1 MIFRKGNPSRVDAN
15 LAIGGASIPRF
26 GVHRFLGVLL
36 DCGLGG
42 GQHLKYLVDKGRG
55 IADIVAVLS
64 SVTWGSHP
72 GLLLTIYRAV
82 FRSAVEYGSQFFVWR
97 PTNADFV
104 RLQRLQ
110 YRIIRRAMG
119 YHISTPINVMLA
131 EAKEHNFSN
140 RLEYIAS
147 KFIYKTMASK
157 FSPVYSSLEE
167 MEVVAVRKNRKAEA
181 IKASRLFRHYV
192 LTRHEEKIVYRST
205 YPPAF
210 WHTYE
215 VSSTGIAFIQR
226 MRGCDKNNT
235 NLIKVDFYHKS
246 FSYRQGTVSFYTD
259 GSKSL
264 DEAVGA
270 AVYSPEMRAPSNT
283 DYRPK
288 HRSLRALSNSNSIQR
303 NYLIYFIK
311 QAYIDVTKRGTEITL
326 FWVPAHCGIPGNEIA
341 DQCAKRAA
349 LGVCRPHFQVSH
361 VDLQIL
367 SKTAAV
373 RRQEDYM
380 KRISVCAGKGT
391 RYYELYHTPSMRTWF
406 HEETLSGNEIV
417 LINRTKANHVNTQ
430 ESLHRIGIV
439 NSSACPCGDSRQT
452 VNHLIFHCVTYNKDS
467 LPIRK
472 YIENKFPDSPQDILP
487 ALSSP
492 SPRLCR
498 LILTF
503 MKANDLFF

>member
-1 MIFRKGNPSRVDAN
+1 MTIPPGLMQTLPS
-15 LAIGGASIPRF
+15 GG
-26 GVHRFLGVLL
+26 HRFQ
-36 DCGLGG
+36 GL
-42 GQHLKYLVDKGRG
+42 VSTDSWESCW
-55 IADIVAVLS
+55 IVASAVVSIS
-64 SVTWGSHP
+64 SIWSTRVGGSLTLWQCCP
-72 GLLLTIYRAV
+72 VSLGALTPRLLLTIYRAA

-97 PTNADFV
+97 PTNAEFV

-119 YHISTPINVMLA
+119 YRISTPINVMLA

-140 RLEYIAS
+140 RLKYITS

-235 NLIKVDFYHKS
+235 NLIKADFYHKS
-246 FSYRQGTVSFYTD
+246 FSYRQGAVSFYTD

-270 AVYSPEMRAPSNT
+270 AVYSPEMEGT
-283 DYRPK
+283 IE
-288 HRSLRALSNSNSIQR
+288 HRLPLETSVFTAELWAIYQAVLAAGDLQLTKCVIFSDSESALEALSNFNSILQR

-349 LGVCRPHFQVSH
+349 LGACRPHFQVPH

-367 SKTAAV
+367 SRMAAV
-373 RRQEDYM
+373 RRQEDYI
-380 KRISVCAGKGT
+380 KRISVCAGKRT

-406 HEETLSGNEIV
+406 HEETLSRNEIV
-417 LINRTKANHVNTQ
+417 LINRLRANHVNTQ

-452 VNHLIFHCVTYNKDS
+452 VNHLIFHFIS
-467 LPIRK
+467 
-472 YIENKFPDSPQDILP
+472 
-487 ALSSP
+487 
-492 SPRLCR
+492 
-498 LILTF
+498 
-503 MKANDLFF
+503 